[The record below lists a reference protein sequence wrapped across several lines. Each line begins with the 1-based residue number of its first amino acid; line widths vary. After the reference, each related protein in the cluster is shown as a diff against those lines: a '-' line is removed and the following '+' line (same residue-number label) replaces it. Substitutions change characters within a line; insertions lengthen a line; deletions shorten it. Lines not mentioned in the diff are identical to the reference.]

1 VAILKSPPRPGW
13 RTRDAVQLLPGDLTG
28 KLVVEG
34 LDPIK
39 VLAGALREAQALGD
53 RATVVGIAKAL
64 VPLIYGKPEVEGSGP
79 ISLSVSTGVPDG
91 TTPTPEV
98 AKLITD
104 MQAAIDELES

>member
-1 VAILKSPPRPGW
+1 MAILKSPPRPGW

-53 RATVVGIAKAL
+53 RATVVGIAKSL
-64 VPLIYGKPEVEGSGP
+64 VPLIYGKPEAEGSGP
-79 ISLSVSTGVPDG
+79 VSLSINTGVPDG

-98 AKLITD
+98 ARLITE
-104 MQAAIDELES
+104 MQAAIDELEP

>member
-1 VAILKSPPRPGW
+1 MAILKSPPRPGW
-13 RTRDAVQLLPGDLTG
+13 RTRDAVQLMPRDLTG

-64 VPLIYGKPEVEGSGP
+64 VPLVYGKPEVEGSGP
-79 ISLSVSTGVPDG
+79 VSLSINTGVPDG
-91 TTPTPEV
+91 TAPTPEV
-98 AKLITD
+98 ARLITE
-104 MQAAIDELES
+104 MQAAIDELEP